1 MIQTIDFAP
10 LDGIT
15 KIVFRQVW
23 SQFFG
28 GVDRYFIPFFS
39 PTPHHLMTP
48 RDLREVDYIHNA
60 NLPSVPQVMTKNADD
75 FLWACDVLKD
85 MGYTEVN
92 LNLGCPSGTVTAK
105 GKGSGFLAHPNELAA
120 FFDEVFSK
128 NPLPVSVKTRLG
140 YETPEEFAALLDLY
154 NRYPIACL
162 TVHPRVRKEKYR
174 GPVHLDVFADALANS
189 RNPVCYNGDLR
200 TVGEVRALEGRFPE
214 VTHVMIGRGLVADPA
229 LARKLRGGKGT
240 DRKELTDFL
249 AALYQGYTDFYNRY
263 PIACLTVHPRVR
275 KEKYR
280 GPVHLDVFADALANS
295 RNPVCYNGDL
305 RTVGEVRALEG
316 RFPEVTHVMI
326 GRGLVADPALARK
339 LRGGKGTDR
348 KELTDFLAALY
359 QGYTDFY
366 QGQVPTAAQRM
377 REVWFYLIH
386 LFDDAEKLNKQL
398 RRFRTPAEYERI
410 QAEILASCPIRS
422 DVQGDLI

>member
-1 MIQTIDFAP
+1 MIQSIDFAP

-15 KIVFRQVW
+15 KRVFRQVW
-23 SQFFG
+23 SRYYG

-39 PTPHHLMTP
+39 PTPHRIMTP
-48 RDLREVDYIHNA
+48 RDLREIDFACNSG
-60 NLPSVPQVMTKNADD
+60 LPSVPQVMTKNADD
-75 FLWACDVLKD
+75 FLWACEVLAD

-105 GKGSGFLAHPNELAA
+105 GKGSGFLAHPDELAA
-120 FFDEVFSK
+120 FFDSVFSK

-140 YETPEEFAALLDLY
+140 YESPEEFAALLGIY

-174 GPVHLDVFADALANS
+174 GAVHLDVFAAALETS

-200 TVGEVRALEGRFPE
+200 TVGEVHALEERFPA
-214 VTHVMIGRGLVADPA
+214 VTCVMIGRGLIADPA
-229 LARKLRGGKGT
+229 LARKLRGGAGT
-240 DRKELTDFL
+240 NREELSDFL
-249 AALYQGYTDFYNRY
+249 TALYQSYT
-263 PIACLTVHPRVR
+263 
-275 KEKYR
+275 E
-280 GPVHLDVFADALANS
+280 
-295 RNPVCYNGDL
+295 
-305 RTVGEVRALEG
+305 
-316 RFPEVTHVMI
+316 
-326 GRGLVADPALARK
+326 
-339 LRGGKGTDR
+339 
-348 KELTDFLAALY
+348 
-359 QGYTDFY
+359 FY

-422 DVQGDLI
+422 DTQGDLI

>member
-39 PTPHHLMTP
+39 PTPHHTMTS
-48 RDLREVDYIHNA
+48 RDLREVDFIHNA
-60 NLPSVPQVMTKNADD
+60 ALPSVPQVMTKNADD
-75 FLWACDVLKD
+75 FLWACEVLKD

-128 NPLPVSVKTRLG
+128 NLLPVSVKTRLG

-229 LARKLRGGKGT
+229 LARKLPGRQGHRPRGI
-240 DRKELTDFL
+240 DRFSGR
-249 AALYQGYTDFYNRY
+249 AVSGLYGLLSG
-263 PIACLTVHPRVR
+263 A
-275 KEKYR
+275 
-280 GPVHLDVFADALANS
+280 GPHCRPADAGGVVLS
-295 RNPVCYNGDL
+295 
-305 RTVGEVRALEG
+305 
-316 RFPEVTHVMI
+316 
-326 GRGLVADPALARK
+326 DP
-339 LRGGKGTDR
+339 
-348 KELTDFLAALY
+348 F
-359 QGYTDFY
+359 
-366 QGQVPTAAQRM
+366 V
-377 REVWFYLIH
+377 
-386 LFDDAEKLNKQL
+386 
-398 RRFRTPAEYERI
+398 
-410 QAEILASCPIRS
+410 
-422 DVQGDLI
+422 

>member
-174 GPVHLDVFADALANS
+174 GPVHLDAFADALANS

-200 TVGEVRALEGRFPE
+200 TVGEVRALEGRFPDGHACDDRPGTGSRPSAGPE
-214 VTHVMIGRGLVADPA
+214 APGRQGHRP
-229 LARKLRGGKGT
+229 RGT
-240 DRKELTDFL
+240 DRFSGR
-249 AALYQGYTDFYNRY
+249 AVSGLYGLLSG
-263 PIACLTVHPRVR
+263 A
-275 KEKYR
+275 
-280 GPVHLDVFADALANS
+280 GPHCRPADAGGVVLPDS
-295 RNPVCYNGDL
+295 PV
-305 RTVGEVRALEG
+305 
-316 RFPEVTHVMI
+316 
-326 GRGLVADPALARK
+326 
-339 LRGGKGTDR
+339 
-348 KELTDFLAALY
+348 
-359 QGYTDFY
+359 
-366 QGQVPTAAQRM
+366 
-377 REVWFYLIH
+377 
-386 LFDDAEKLNKQL
+386 
-398 RRFRTPAEYERI
+398 
-410 QAEILASCPIRS
+410 
-422 DVQGDLI
+422 

>member
-1 MIQTIDFAP
+1 MYHYFAP
-10 LDGIT
+10 MEGLTDSIYRKLHHRFFPGI
-15 KIVFRQVW
+15 
-23 SQFFG
+23 
-28 GVDRYFIPFFS
+28 DRYYTPFLS
-39 PTPHHLMTP
+39 PTVHRKLTAKEE
-48 RDLREVDYIHNA
+48 RE
-60 NLPSVPQVMTKNADD
+60 LPPADSLDFCVVPQMLTKNPAD
-75 FLWACDVLKD
+75 FLWLAQEIHDR
-85 MGYTEVN
+85 GYSQVN

-105 GKGSGFLAHPNELAA
+105 GKGSGFLAHPDELAA

-140 YETPEEFAALLDLY
+140 YETPEEFAALLDIY

-200 TVGEVRALEGRFPE
+200 TVDEVRALEGRFPE

-240 DRKELTDFL
+240 DRE
-249 AALYQGYTDFYNRY
+249 
-263 PIACLTVHPRVR
+263 
-275 KEKYR
+275 
-280 GPVHLDVFADALANS
+280 
-295 RNPVCYNGDL
+295 
-305 RTVGEVRALEG
+305 
-316 RFPEVTHVMI
+316 
-326 GRGLVADPALARK
+326 
-339 LRGGKGTDR
+339 
-348 KELTDFLAALY
+348 ELTDFLAALY

>member
-48 RDLREVDYIHNA
+48 QDLREVDYIHNA

-92 LNLGCPSGTVTAK
+92 LNLGCPSGTVDSDFNGVSGISNGSSITDQIEAAYQNNCLKDASELLTPERAK
-105 GKGSGFLAHPNELAA
+105 VL
-120 FFDEVFSK
+120 FDQDSDWE
-128 NPLPVSVKTRLG
+128 NM
-140 YETPEEFAALLDLY
+140 TPEEFAALLDLY

-200 TVGEVRALEGRFPE
+200 TVGEVRSLEDRFPE

-240 DRKELTDFL
+240 DRKEL
-249 AALYQGYTDFYNRY
+249 
-263 PIACLTVHPRVR
+263 I
-275 KEKYR
+275 
-280 GPVHLDVFADALANS
+280 
-295 RNPVCYNGDL
+295 
-305 RTVGEVRALEG
+305 
-316 RFPEVTHVMI
+316 
-326 GRGLVADPALARK
+326 
-339 LRGGKGTDR
+339 
-348 KELTDFLAALY
+348 DFLAALY

>member
-28 GVDRYFIPFFS
+28 GADRYFIPFFS

-60 NLPSVPQVMTKNADD
+60 DLPSVPQVMTKNADD
-75 FLWACDVLKD
+75 FLWACDILKD

-105 GKGSGFLAHPNELAA
+105 GKGSGFLAHPDELAV
-120 FFDEVFSK
+120 FFDEVFAK

-140 YETPEEFAALLDLY
+140 YETPEEFAALLDIY

-162 TVHPRVRKEKYR
+162 TVHPRARKEKYR
-174 GPVHLDVFADALANS
+174 GPIHLDAFAHALANS

-200 TVGEVRALEGRFPE
+200 TVGEARALEGRFPA

-249 AALYQGYTDFYNRY
+249 AALYQGY
-263 PIACLTVHPRVR
+263 A
-275 KEKYR
+275 
-280 GPVHLDVFADALANS
+280 
-295 RNPVCYNGDL
+295 
-305 RTVGEVRALEG
+305 
-316 RFPEVTHVMI
+316 
-326 GRGLVADPALARK
+326 
-339 LRGGKGTDR
+339 
-348 KELTDFLAALY
+348 
-359 QGYTDFY
+359 DFY
-366 QGQVPTAAQRM
+366 QGQIPTAAQRM

-386 LFDDAEKLNKQL
+386 LFDGAEKLNKQL